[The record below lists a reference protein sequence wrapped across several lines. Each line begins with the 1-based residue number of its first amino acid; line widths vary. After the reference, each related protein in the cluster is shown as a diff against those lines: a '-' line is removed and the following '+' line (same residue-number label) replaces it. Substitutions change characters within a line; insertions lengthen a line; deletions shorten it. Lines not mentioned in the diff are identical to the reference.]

1 MRVAVR
7 AAIRAT
13 RWRSCNKTTRVLRRA
28 FSDGVP
34 RSPSGGAG
42 ASFADNDQ
50 GASEEHRRSLA
61 REQSILEQH
70 AQEQLDAMF
79 KLEAATTERNPA
91 DSAARASVGVAASLG
106 GDACSEA
113 SNFEQLRRQQ
123 RGGPMSEQR
132 RKAWQRFPDV
142 HAGNAIV
149 PRPRRIVL
157 IRHAESL
164 GNVDEVVHTTT
175 VSAVCFLFWRVLACA
190 QVQRNLRALN

>member
-1 MRVAVR
+1 MR
-7 AAIRAT
+7 AAVHAVCAT

-61 REQSILEQH
+61 RDQSILEQN

-79 KLEAATTERNPA
+79 KLEAATTESNPA

-190 QVQRNLRALN
+190 RMQRNLRALN